1 MSDACPNLSIE
12 PKVSVVS
19 FAVQKEVRQQKVTK
33 TKIRSWRI
41 SQAWKKFILKSLP
54 SEELE
59 ADL

>member
-19 FAVQKEVRQQKVTK
+19 FAVQKVRQQKVTK

-41 SQAWKKFILKSLP
+41 SQAWKFILKSLP
-54 SEELE
+54 SEEE

>member
-19 FAVQKEVRQQKVTK
+19 FAVQKVRQQKVTK

-41 SQAWKKFILKSLP
+41 SQAWKLILKSLKP
-54 SEELE
+54 SEEE
-59 ADL
+59 AD